1 MEVPVHRRL
10 RRHAGGGHLRP
21 GGSAL
26 GLTRQIPARGLL
38 FDNDGV
44 LVDSEAAVTASWSR
58 WAAEHDLVPAEVLA
72 VVHGRRSADT
82 VAALVPESRRAAAT
96 ALIDRY
102 ELEDAG
108 TVPAVAGAAELL
120 ASLPPSVWA
129 VVTSGTPALAAT
141 RLRAAGLPLPG
152 ALVSGADVRTGKPD
166 PEGYL
171 LGARLLGVPPEET
184 VVVED
189 SPAGIAAGRA
199 AGARVLGVGARAL
212 GAGADVVVA
221 DLTGLSWA
229 DGVLSVP
236 AGSLLRPGG

>member
-1 MEVPVHRRL
+1 MTL
-10 RRHAGGGHLRP
+10 
-21 GGSAL
+21 
-26 GLTRQIPARGLL
+26 PARGLL

-44 LVDSEAAVTASWSR
+44 LVDSDAAVTTSWSR
-58 WAAEHDLVPAEVLA
+58 WALEHDLVPGEVLA
-72 VVHGRRSADT
+72 VVHGRRAADT
-82 VAALVPESRRAAAT
+82 VAALLPEERRAVAS

-108 TVPAVAGAAELL
+108 EVPAVAGAADLL
-120 ASLPPSVWA
+120 ASLPAGVWG
-129 VVTSGTPALAAT
+129 VVTSGTPALAAA
-141 RLRAAGLPLPG
+141 RLAAAGLPLPG
-152 ALVSGADVRTGKPD
+152 VLVTGHDVRTGKPD

-199 AGARVLGVGARAL
+199 AGARVLGIGARAL
-212 GAGADVVVA
+212 GAGADAVVA

-236 AGSLLRPGG
+236 ADRLLEPGG